1 MDIYVEPK
9 QLKGSIAAIPSKS
22 VAHRALICAALANR
36 PTKLLCPTTSVD
48 IDTTISCLET
58 LGVRIERCS
67 GGMLVHPI
75 PSTYRHSK
83 LHIAS
88 PLDCMESGSTLRFM
102 LPLVGA
108 LGAEACFV
116 GRGRLSKRPLSPL
129 YEEMLAAGCDLS
141 EQGSF
146 PLYISGKL
154 RAGQFELPGDVSSQY
169 ITGLLLA
176 APAMDGETRI
186 RVMNPIQSMP
196 YISITKSVMKSFGV
210 EVIEASECSE
220 HETEGFTTFIVPADA
235 HYESPESFEIE
246 GDWSNA
252 AFWLAAGAV
261 SDAPLQ
267 VTGLNLLSSQ
277 GDRSILAA
285 LARLGARITRRGN
298 TASAQ
303 RDHLQGAEIDVR
315 DFPDLVPPLAVV
327 AALAEGT
334 SRFTHAERLRLKE
347 SDRLASVSS
356 CINALGGRARVE
368 GNDLIIEGV
377 DTFTGGIVDSAADH
391 RICMQA
397 AIAATL
403 ATDTVTIQGAQCVEK
418 SYPNFFDDFSL
429 LGGVVREG
437 S

>member
-1 MDIYVEPK
+1 MDICIEPK
-9 QLKGSIAAIPSKS
+9 QLTGSIAAIPSKS
-22 VAHRALICAALANR
+22 QAHRALICAALADKAS
-36 PTKLLCPTTSVD
+36 KLYCSSTSVD
-48 IDTTISCLET
+48 IDTTIACLET
-58 LGVRIERCS
+58 LGARIERCS
-67 GGMLVHPI
+67 DGMLVHPI
-75 PSTYRHSK
+75 ASTRHRSQRDMAK
-83 LHIAS
+83 

-108 LGAEACFV
+108 LGVNASFV
-116 GRGRLSKRPLSPL
+116 GQGRLSKRPLSPL
-129 YEEMLAAGCDLS
+129 YEEMIAAGCELS

-176 APAMDGETRI
+176 APAMNGEVRI
-186 RVMNPIQSMP
+186 RVKHPIQSLP

-210 EVIEASECSE
+210 AVRE
-220 HETEGFTTFIVPADA
+220 ETEGNKHEGFTTFIVAADA
-235 HYESPESFEIE
+235 TYTSPESFEIE

-252 AFWLAAGAV
+252 AFWLAAGAI
-261 SDAPLQ
+261 SDTPLQ
-267 VTGLNLLSSQ
+267 VTGLNLLSAQ
-277 GDRSILAA
+277 GDRSVLAA
-285 LARLGARITRRGN
+285 LARLGARINRKGN
-298 TASAQ
+298 TASAT
-303 RDHLQGAEIDVR
+303 RDRLQGAEIDVR

-356 CINALGGRARVE
+356 CINALGGRATVK

-377 DTFTGGIVDSAADH
+377 DAFTGAVVDSAADH

-397 AIAATL
+397 AIAATM
-403 ATDTVTIQGAQCVEK
+403 ATGTVTIQGAHCVEK
-418 SYPNFFDDFSL
+418 SYPSFFDDFAR
-429 LGGVVREG
+429 LGGIVRDG